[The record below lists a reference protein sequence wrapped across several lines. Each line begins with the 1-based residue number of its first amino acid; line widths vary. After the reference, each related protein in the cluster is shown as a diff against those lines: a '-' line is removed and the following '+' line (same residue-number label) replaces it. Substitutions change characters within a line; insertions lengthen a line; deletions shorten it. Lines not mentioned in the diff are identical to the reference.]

1 MDPNISRPL
10 PFAGLSYLDFDLFGT
25 GAQFNGFFGG
35 TYGQLAFSLPS
46 VGGGR
51 WQLAGR
57 AFGIA
62 SFYNDRAFVAGREQY
77 DRNLRQRPG
86 SASVWL
92 LRPVTPR
99 LALRV
104 GYEFDYT
111 QYSRSETT
119 APDFEAPADQL
130 AHGIRLAVEGQRGG
144 WDGTVWW
151 SGSRRSGWRPWGR
164 PGSGEYEPEHGDFQ
178 RYGASGARSFI
189 LSPRLVARAEL
200 AVVSGD
206 DLDRFSRYSF
216 GAFDNRLRGYP
227 SALIRYDRGGTV
239 RTVLA
244 WSAGRLVRL
253 DAFADA
259 AIVRDSGFGRGVS
272 HFPGIGAA
280 VEAPAPFGTLV
291 AAEWGYGVRG
301 VNADGGRGTQVVR
314 VTAYK
319 IF

>member
-1 MDPNISRPL
+1 M
-10 PFAGLSYLDFDLFGT
+10 DFDLFGT

-111 QYSRSETT
+111 QAIAQRDHGPRLRGAGRSTCARHPVGGGGTARWLGRDGLVEWVAAFGLAALGPSR
-119 APDFEAPADQL
+119 
-130 AHGIRLAVEGQRGG
+130 V
-144 WDGTVWW
+144 
-151 SGSRRSGWRPWGR
+151 
-164 PGSGEYEPEHGDFQ
+164 GEYEPEHGDFQ